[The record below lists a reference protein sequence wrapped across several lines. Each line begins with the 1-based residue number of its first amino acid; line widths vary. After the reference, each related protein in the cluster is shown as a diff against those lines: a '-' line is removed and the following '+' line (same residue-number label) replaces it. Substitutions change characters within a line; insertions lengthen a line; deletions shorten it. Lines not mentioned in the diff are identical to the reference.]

1 VLAVLRWGWGDS
13 AVPGTVLLFMGRWV
27 FLLPLIALVPAAL
40 WLRRGLLVPLAL
52 ATLVVV
58 GPIMGFRL
66 GWRRL
71 LPAPDGTPCEPNE
84 VGELVHRGSLVSLGY
99 WNDPQKTAERFKPA
113 PGRPGGLVIPE
124 VAVWSGDQ
132 VRKDEDGYLYFVGRR
147 DEMIKTSGYRV
158 SPTEIEEV
166 VFATG
171 LISDAAAVGVPHPTL
186 GQAVALVVAGSQS
199 PAAATA
205 LLNEC
210 KKQLPAYMVPAHID
224 WRETIP
230 RNANGKYDRALL
242 ARELSNLF
250 AAPQ

>member
-1 VLAVLRWGWGDS
+1 MLPEMAV
-13 AVPGTVLLFMGRWV
+13 F
-27 FLLPLIALVPAAL
+27 
-40 WLRRGLLVPLAL
+40 
-52 ATLVVV
+52 
-58 GPIMGFRL
+58 
-66 GWRRL
+66 
-71 LPAPDGTPCEPNE
+71 
-84 VGELVHRGSLVSLGY
+84 
-99 WNDPQKTAERFKPA
+99 
-113 PGRPGGLVIPE
+113 
-124 VAVWSGDQ
+124 SGDTVQ
-132 VRKDEDGYLYFVGRR
+132 MDEDGYLYFIGRR

-250 AAPQ
+250 AVPQ